1 MKNHF
6 TIIRFF
12 LACFV
17 ISLSVQTFSYAQIDS
32 SSFVYDGLT
41 RNYIVFLPQNY
52 QPNMP
57 VVFNLHGYTD
67 YAYWQMEYTAMN
79 DVADTAGFIVV
90 YPDAIPPGFN
100 TGLIIPGWPPLPT
113 YVDDVGFI
121 SALIDTLK
129 ARYDIDMKRVYSCG
143 YSNGAIMTFKL
154 ACQLGHR
161 FAAGASVSGVLID
174 PVASNVNLNHSFPIL
189 MCHGTDDQTINYN
202 GGPEPMNWS
211 VEQTLNFFIQNNNC
225 LITPHTILIPD
236 TCTTD
241 YCIIQKT
248 SYTDCADS
256 VQVVLYKV
264 IYGGH
269 SWPQGTFTGPWAGNT
284 NRDINAN
291 VELWNFFKNYQN
303 PYAYIAY
310 GKTIDVSPKYIPPQG
325 DTLSVI
331 ATVRNDANHQVTIF
345 GMIQGENS
353 ALMDSI
359 QLYDDGLH
367 GDENPNDNI
376 WGAAKWFSGLAEDMY
391 TTNLSTRDITEGTKH
406 FLAYPTRFTTVG
418 PVVYDS
424 YEIPLHTPTLLQ
436 LKLSL
441 KNNGSVATATN
452 VSAEISTTD
461 TNVTS
466 ILSNTQSIGDIPP
479 GQIKASFSNY
489 VIRTQNN
496 PTSLEFT
503 IRIFSDDMFFWSD
516 SFTVIITGLTE
527 NETSIPTEYTL
538 KQNYPNPFNP
548 ITNIE
553 FSVPKASEVTLKV
566 LNILGEQVEI
576 LVSDR
581 LSAGSYSYEWDASKL
596 ASGLYL
602 YRLQAGNFVKTR
614 KMVLMK

>member
-1 MKNHF
+1 MKNHL

-12 LACFV
+12 LVCFV
-17 ISLSVQTFSYAQIDS
+17 ISFSVQTFSYAQIDS
-32 SSFVYDGLT
+32 SGFVFDGLV
-41 RNYIVFLPQNY
+41 RKYIIFKPQNF

-57 VVFNLHGYTD
+57 VVLNLHGHQST
-67 YAYWQMEYTAMN
+67 AHMQMDLTLMN
-79 DVADTAGFIVV
+79 NITDTAGFIVV
-90 YPDAIPPGFN
+90 YPDAIWPGFN
-100 TGLIIPGWPPLPT
+100 TGVNVQIGYPLPT
-113 YVDDVGFI
+113 DVDDVGFI

-129 ARYDIDMKRVYSCG
+129 AHYDIDMTRVYCCG
-143 YSNGAIMTFKL
+143 WSNGAIMTFKL

-189 MCHGTDDQTINYN
+189 MCHGTNDQVVYYN
-202 GGPEPMNWS
+202 GGPQPMKWP
-211 VEQTLNFFIQNNNC
+211 VEQTLNFFVQNNNC
-225 LITPHTILIPD
+225 ILNPDTLFIPD

-241 YCIIQKT
+241 SCTVQKI
-248 SYTDCADS
+248 SYTDCSDS

-264 IYGGH
+264 INGGH
-269 SWPQGTFTGPWAGNT
+269 TWPQGALPLGQGNT

-291 VELWNFFKNYQN
+291 IELWNFFKNFQN

-353 ALMDSI
+353 AFLDST

-424 YEIPLHTPTLLQ
+424 YEILFHNPSRFSFG
-436 LKLSL
+436 LSL
-441 KNNGSVATATN
+441 RNDGSVATATN
-452 VSAEISTTD
+452 ISAEISTTD
-461 TNVTS
+461 TNVTD
-466 ILSNTQSIGDIPP
+466 ILSNNIDFGDIAA
-479 GQIKASFSNY
+479 GQIKASSSNFL
-489 VIRTQNN
+489 VKTQNS
-496 PTSLEFT
+496 PTSVKFSV
-503 IRIFSDDMFFWSD
+503 RIFSDDMFFWSD
-516 SFTVIITGLTE
+516 TFTGVIEGLTK
-527 NETSIPTEYTL
+527 NEINVPMDYAL

-548 ITNIE
+548 TTNIE
-553 FSVPKASEVTLKV
+553 FSIPKSELVTLKV
-566 LNILGEQVEI
+566 YNILGEEVTRLISE
-576 LVSDR
+576 R
-581 LSAGSYSYEWDASKL
+581 LSIGSYAYEWDASKL
-596 ASGLYL
+596 ANGVYL
-602 YRLQAGNFVKTR
+602 YQLKAGNFVETK
-614 KMVLMK
+614 KMVLLK